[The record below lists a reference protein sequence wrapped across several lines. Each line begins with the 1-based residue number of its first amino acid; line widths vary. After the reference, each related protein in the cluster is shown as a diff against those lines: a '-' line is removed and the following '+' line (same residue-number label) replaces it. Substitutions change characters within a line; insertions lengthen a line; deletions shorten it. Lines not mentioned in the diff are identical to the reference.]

1 MNRRK
6 SFALRVS
13 LAIASTLIIVGGI
26 GSFFYAKNHINKSN
40 DIKKHDIYFT
50 SNHKNKRTIEEIARN
65 KKSIVLIKTSDES
78 IGSGIIIS
86 DKGYI
91 LTSYHVIKGITKYS
105 AFFQGKDNSMGQEA
119 PLDLIGFDE
128 EKDIALLKLKT
139 TSPEH
144 GYIPIGNSNNVKEGE
159 KIITI
164 SSPQGIINT
173 ISDGIISGIRN
184 EENIKYLQI
193 TAPISEGS
201 SGGALMNMKG
211 ELIGIITFKAADG
224 ENLNFALSSR
234 DIINFLESNMRNNKD
249 EAGYILSNSGSTQI
263 DSKDLEELD
272 PWELT
277 LARNEI
283 YARHGYIFRNEE
295 LRKYF
300 QTKKWYKPREN
311 FSDEDLNE
319 IEKDNIKFILMYE
332 EMIK

>member
-1 MNRRK
+1 MNKRK
-6 SFALRVS
+6 SFTLRMC
-13 LAIASTLIIVGGI
+13 LTIASTLIIAGGI
-26 GSFFYAKNHINKSN
+26 CSFFYSKNHVNKSN
-40 DIKKHDIYFT
+40 DIEKHDIYFT
-50 SNHKNKRTIEEIARN
+50 SHYKNKKTIEEIARN

-91 LTSYHVIKGITKYS
+91 LTSYHVIKGITRYS
-105 AFFQGKDNSMGQEA
+105 AFFQEKDNSMGKEV
-119 PLDLIGFDE
+119 PLDLVGFDE

-139 TSPEH
+139 TSSEH
-144 GYIPIGNSNNVKEGE
+144 GYIPIGNSDDVEEGE
-159 KIITI
+159 EIITI

-173 ISDGIISGIRN
+173 ISNGIISGIRN

-224 ENLNFALSSR
+224 ENLNFALSSK
-234 DIINFLESNMRNNKD
+234 DIISFLESNMRNNKD
-249 EAGYILSNSGSTQI
+249 EAGYILPNSNKAEI
-263 DSKDLEELD
+263 DSGDLKELD
-272 PWELT
+272 SWELT

-283 YARHGYIFRNEE
+283 YARHGYIFRNAEIQ
-295 LRKYF
+295 KYF
-300 QTKKWYKPREN
+300 QTKKWYKPRGN

-332 EMIK
+332 EMVK